1 MALVKTIKAR
11 NGATV
16 RIYDDCLAKTP
27 EERQKRREIAQKNLN
42 RIYTESM
49 ERNWREYRQEHP
61 DGTIEDFLAMIKRRQ
76 DEFVQKMG
84 WRE

>member
-16 RIYDDCLAKTP
+16 MIYDDCLAKTP
-27 EERQKRREIAQKNLN
+27 EERQKRREIAQKNMN
-42 RIYTESM
+42 RIYTECM

-61 DGTIEDFLAMIKRRQ
+61 CGTIDEFLAQIKRQQ
-76 DEFVQKMG
+76 DEFAQNMG
-84 WRE
+84 WQ